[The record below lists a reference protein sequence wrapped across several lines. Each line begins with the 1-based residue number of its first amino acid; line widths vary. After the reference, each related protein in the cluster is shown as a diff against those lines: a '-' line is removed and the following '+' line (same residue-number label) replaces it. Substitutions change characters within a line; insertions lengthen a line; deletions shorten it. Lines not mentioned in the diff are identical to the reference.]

1 MTPIEEPAFVEPFV
15 TLVLL
20 LLLVAIAI
28 GIVRV
33 RGLFAV
39 VVMLGAYSF
48 LMATLFVVLDAVDV
62 AMTEASVGAG
72 VSTVLFLG
80 ALYLTDTKEA
90 TGKARRLAPLF
101 VSMVTAGAL
110 LWGLSDLPEFGSP
123 AQPIHTRGADYLAR
137 SLPDTGIPNVVTS
150 VLASYRGFDTLGE
163 TAVVFTAA
171 IGVLVLFRR
180 RGGRGKA

>member
-1 MTPIEEPAFVEPFV
+1 MMSDPQFIEPII

-20 LLLVAIAI
+20 LLLAAVSY

-33 RGLFAV
+33 RDLFALV
-39 VVMLGAYSF
+39 ILLGAYSF

-72 VSTVLFLG
+72 ISTVLFLG
-80 ALYLTDTKEA
+80 ALYLVDGQMPK
-90 TGKARRLAPLF
+90 GRSRRLAPML
-101 VSMVTAGAL
+101 VAVVTAGAIV
-110 LWGLSDLPEFGSP
+110 WGLSDLPEFGSP
-123 AQPIHTRGADYLAR
+123 DQPIHEKGAHYLEH
-137 SLPDTGIPNVVTS
+137 SLGETGIPNVVTS

-171 IGVLVLFRR
+171 IGVLALLAR
-180 RGGRGKA
+180 RGTDGRG

>member
-1 MTPIEEPAFVEPFV
+1 MTISAEFLEPII

-20 LLLVAIAI
+20 LLLAVIAF

-39 VVMLGAYSF
+39 VIMLGAYSF
-48 LMATLFVVLDAVDV
+48 LMATLFIVLDAVDV

-72 VSTVLFLG
+72 ISTVLFLG
-80 ALYLTDTKEA
+80 ALYLTDVKEA
-90 TGKARRLAPLF
+90 TGRARRLAPML
-101 VSMVTAGAL
+101 VAVVTAGVL
-110 LWGLSDLPEFGSP
+110 IWGLSDLPEFGS
-123 AQPIHTRGADYLAR
+123 ADQPIHTKGADYLDR
-137 SLPDTGIPNVVTS
+137 SIPETGIQNVVSS

-171 IGVLVLFRR
+171 IGVLALFARR
-180 RGGRGKA
+180 RSDGKG

>member
-1 MTPIEEPAFVEPFV
+1 MSEPTSVEALV
-15 TLVLL
+15 TLILLVLL
-20 LLLVAIAI
+20 ATITF

-39 VVMLGAYSF
+39 VILLGAYSF

-80 ALYLTDTKEA
+80 ALYLTDVKEA
-90 TGKARRLAPLF
+90 TGRARHLAPLL
-101 VSMVTAGAL
+101 VAVVTAAVL
-110 LWGLSDLPEFGSP
+110 VWGLSDLPEFGS
-123 AQPIHTRGADYLAR
+123 ADQPIHTRGANYIER

-171 IGVLVLFRR
+171 IGVLALFARR
-180 RGGRGKA
+180 RNRDGKG

>member
-1 MTPIEEPAFVEPFV
+1 MTGTIESIV
-15 TLVLL
+15 TLVILL
-20 LLLVAIAI
+20 LLMAVTV

-39 VVMLGAYSF
+39 VVLLGAYSF

-72 VSTVLFLG
+72 ISTVLFLG
-80 ALYLTDTKEA
+80 ALYLTDTTEA
-90 TGKARRLAPLF
+90 TGKVRTLAPLL
-101 VSMVTAGAL
+101 VAAITAGAL
-110 LWGLSDLPEFGSP
+110 VWGMSDLPEFGSSN
-123 AQPIHTRGADYLAR
+123 QPIHAKGADYLAR
-137 SLPDTGIPNVVTS
+137 SVPETGIPNVVTS

-163 TAVVFTAA
+163 TTVVFTAA

-180 RGGRGKA
+180 RGGQGRG